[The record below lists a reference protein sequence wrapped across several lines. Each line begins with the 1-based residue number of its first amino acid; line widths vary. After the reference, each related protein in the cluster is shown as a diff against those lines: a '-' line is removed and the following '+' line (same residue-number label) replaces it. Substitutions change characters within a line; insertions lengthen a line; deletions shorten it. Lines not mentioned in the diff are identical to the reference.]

1 MEGGQVVTAYELLVS
16 GLRQFI
22 PDSSPQAVD
31 KLLRFSDLLLE
42 KNKVMNLTAVSDPC
56 EVVTRHF
63 LDCASLVPY
72 IKEGQSV
79 LDVGTGAGFP
89 GLPLAILC
97 PSVQFTLL
105 DAQRKRID
113 FLSEVADAL
122 ELTNVLPVHARAEEF
137 ALQHRASFDLAVSRA
152 VAELRVLCE
161 LALPMV
167 KVGGA
172 FYAMK
177 AADCADEVGSASH
190 AFAVLGAP
198 AAELLRYT
206 VPHDGVERVLVR
218 LQKTKETPTQYP
230 RRFKKI
236 QTNPL

>member
-1 MEGGQVVTAYELLVS
+1 MTAYELLVS
-16 GLRQFI
+16 GLQQVI
-22 PDSSPQAVD
+22 PEVSPQAVD

-42 KNKVMNLTAVSDPC
+42 KNKVMNLTAVTDPC

-63 LDCASLVPY
+63 LDCASLAPY
-72 IKEGQSV
+72 IKEGQTV

-89 GLPLAILC
+89 GLPLAVLC
-97 PSVQFTLL
+97 PGAQFTLL

-113 FLSEVADAL
+113 FLSDVVDAFGL
-122 ELTNVLPVHARAEEF
+122 DNVMPVHARAEEF
-137 ALQHRASFDLAVSRA
+137 ALLHRASFDLAVSRA
-152 VAELRVLCE
+152 VADLRVLCE

-177 AADCADEVGSASH
+177 AADCMDEVGSASH

-218 LQKTKETPTQYP
+218 LQKTDATPDKYP

-236 QTNPL
+236 QTDPL

>member
-1 MEGGQVVTAYELLVS
+1 MTAYELLVS
-16 GLRQFI
+16 GLREFI
-22 PDSSPQAVD
+22 PEVSPQAVD
-31 KLLRFSDLLLE
+31 KLLRYSDLLLE
-42 KNKVMNLTAVSDPC
+42 KNKVMNLTAVTDPC

-63 LDCASLVPY
+63 LDCASLAPY
-72 IKEGQSV
+72 IKKGETV

-97 PSVQFTLL
+97 PGAEFTLL

-113 FLSEVADAL
+113 FLTDVVDAL
-122 ELTNVLPVHARAEEF
+122 ELINVFPVHGRAEEF
-137 ALQHRASFDLAVSRA
+137 AAMHRASFDLAVSRA
-152 VAELRVLCE
+152 VADLRVLCE

-167 KVGGA
+167 KVGGV

-177 AADCADEVGSASH
+177 AADCMDEVGSASQ

-198 AAELLRYT
+198 SAELLHYT

-218 LQKTKETPTQYP
+218 LQKIRDTPEKYP

-236 QTNPL
+236 QTDPL

>member
-1 MEGGQVVTAYELLVS
+1 MTAYELLVS
-16 GLRQFI
+16 GLREFI
-22 PDSSPQAVD
+22 PEVSPQAVD
-31 KLLRFSDLLLE
+31 ELLRYSDLLLE
-42 KNKVMNLTAVSDPC
+42 KNKVMNLTAVTDPC

-63 LDCASLVPY
+63 LDCASLAPY
-72 IKEGQSV
+72 IKKGETV

-97 PSVQFTLL
+97 PGAEFTLL

-113 FLSEVADAL
+113 FLTEVVDAL
-122 ELTNVLPVHARAEEF
+122 ELTNVFPVHGRAEEF
-137 ALQHRASFDLAVSRA
+137 AAAHRASFDLAVSRA
-152 VAELRVLCE
+152 VADLRVLCE

-167 KVGGA
+167 KVGGV

-177 AADCADEVGSASH
+177 AADCMDEVGSASQ

-198 AAELLRYT
+198 SAELLHYT

-218 LQKTKETPTQYP
+218 LQKIKETPDKYP

-236 QTNPL
+236 QTDPL

>member
-1 MEGGQVVTAYELLVS
+1 MTAYELLVS
-16 GLRQFI
+16 GLREFI
-22 PDSSPQAVD
+22 PQVSPQVVD
-31 KLLRFSDLLLE
+31 KLLRYSDLLLE
-42 KNKVMNLTAVSDPC
+42 KNKVMNLTAVTDPC

-63 LDCASLVPY
+63 LDCASLAPY
-72 IKEGQSV
+72 IKEGQTV

-97 PSVQFTLL
+97 PGAKFTLL

-113 FLSEVADAL
+113 FLTEVVDAL
-122 ELTNVLPVHARAEEF
+122 ELTNVFSVHGRAEEF
-137 ALQHRASFDLAVSRA
+137 AAVHRASFDLAVSRA
-152 VAELRVLCE
+152 VADLRVLCE

-177 AADCADEVGSASH
+177 AADCMDEVGSASQ

-198 AAELLRYT
+198 SAELLRYT

-218 LQKTKETPTQYP
+218 LQKIKETPDKYP

-236 QTNPL
+236 QTDPL